1 MGERIKVPNFED
13 ALVAVRLGL
22 LLKIRE
28 LANTKAPGGREEIA
42 KLVQDEIKEYAGA
55 LATEAVNRHAKAV
68 LNQ

>member
-1 MGERIKVPNFED
+1 MGVRSTVPNFED

-42 KLVQDEIKEYAGA
+42 RLVQEEIKGYADA
-55 LATEAVNRHAKAV
+55 LAAEALNRHAKAV
-68 LNQ
+68 LSK